1 MKNKHNC
8 IYNIYSLGGYV
19 MYNEITNSFI
29 ILSVPVTTPHYVVVN
44 KIITETMRK
53 KLYLNR

>member
-1 MKNKHNC
+1 M
-8 IYNIYSLGGYV
+8 GGYV